1 MKTYMLASNTSY
13 SVGASRRDIIGKL
26 RLVPLTLQ
34 SLFIKRFYLG
44 LCGTNV
50 VGTEPVVT

>member
-1 MKTYMLASNTSY
+1 MLASNTSY